1 MMKKLTDLYGVGDKT
16 AEILTEN
23 GYDIENISEVS
34 YDELIKIGLKND
46 VSNKILE
53 NFKEDDNPENL
64 TSTNANDEDDS
75 KVDDD
80 LEDDE
85 ELDYSKRPDLTYSN
99 ANKYIRYAFEKSE
112 YYNNG
117 LSESEL
123 EREFRK
129 FVNHR
134 L

>member
-34 YDELIKIGLKND
+34 HDELIKIGLKND

-53 NFKEDDNPENL
+53 NFKEEDNSDNQD
-64 TSTNANDEDDS
+64 NDS
-75 KVDDD
+75 KEDDD

-99 ANKYIRYAFEKSE
+99 ANKYIKYAFEQSE

-117 LSESEL
+117 LSESEI
-123 EREFRK
+123 EREFRR
-129 FVNHR
+129 FVNNR